1 MGKEEAMA
9 EKRAYRGSM
18 TVFFSVLTV
27 LFLALISAM
36 AESVRVQGARAK
48 AASVLDLGIFS
59 VFGEYERNLLEEY
72 EVFGVDASYGGEDF
86 QKEKLSERLDFFMKY
101 NIEPTR
107 GTMLTGNTLFPVR
120 TEGSSI
126 LRTLLLTDED
136 GWVFRDQIVQNLKS
150 AAGTELVAE
159 FLEARKKSQ
168 EMEKNQKDYEKQEQ
182 EAEKALIEAEAAQ
195 REEEKAAGGNSGAD
209 DGSVVPMDPDGSAL
223 PAVQEKPDNPLDL
236 IKKVKK
242 MGILG
247 LVLED
252 PSSVSMKELVKKEL
266 AGERKREKG
275 DLSWE
280 RESSGLIGDGIFQE
294 YLFSH
299 FSSAMDTEE
308 KETALS
314 YELEYLLCGKE
325 SDEKNLK
332 ATVNKLL
339 LLREGVN
346 FVYILADG
354 EMRHSA
360 ELLAAAIA
368 GGAPGVTTA
377 LAAAL
382 LAAWAYGESL
392 LDVRILLAGG
402 KVPAVKTK
410 ESFQLT
416 LENLGKLPEVLASCK
431 EKAGE
436 GLDYEAYLQML
447 FLTGKKKS
455 YPMRALNLIE
465 CNLRKKE
472 GMGHFQIDHCI
483 AGLEAEAEWELSP
496 VFAALPE
503 AFLKTGLG
511 AVNYHTR
518 GKFIYEI

>member
-59 VFGEYERNLLEEY
+59 VFGEYERDLLEEY

-150 AAGTELVAE
+150 AAGTELAAE

-314 YELEYLLCGKE
+314 YELEYLLCG
-325 SDEKNLK
+325 
-332 ATVNKLL
+332 
-339 LLREGVN
+339 
-346 FVYILADG
+346 
-354 EMRHSA
+354 M
-360 ELLAAAIA
+360 
-368 GGAPGVTTA
+368 
-377 LAAAL
+377 
-382 LAAWAYGESL
+382 
-392 LDVRILLAGG
+392 
-402 KVPAVKTK
+402 
-410 ESFQLT
+410 
-416 LENLGKLPEVLASCK
+416 
-431 EKAGE
+431 
-436 GLDYEAYLQML
+436 
-447 FLTGKKKS
+447 
-455 YPMRALNLIE
+455 
-465 CNLRKKE
+465 
-472 GMGHFQIDHCI
+472 
-483 AGLEAEAEWELSP
+483 
-496 VFAALPE
+496 
-503 AFLKTGLG
+503 
-511 AVNYHTR
+511 
-518 GKFIYEI
+518 

>member
-59 VFGEYERNLLEEY
+59 VLGEYERDLLEEY

-325 SDEKNLK
+325 SASFAGRCQLC
-332 ATVNKLL
+332 L
-339 LLREGVN
+339 
-346 FVYILADG
+346 YIGGRGDAPQCRTFGSSYCGRGSRCDDRSDG
-354 EMRHSA
+354 SPSGS
-360 ELLAAAIA
+360 LGL
-368 GGAPGVTTA
+368 
-377 LAAAL
+377 
-382 LAAWAYGESL
+382 WGESSGRT
-392 LDVRILLAGG
+392 DSSGRRKGPGG
-402 KVPAVKTK
+402 KDK
-410 ESFQLT
+410 
-416 LENLGKLPEVLASCK
+416 G
-431 EKAGE
+431 
-436 GLDYEAYLQML
+436 
-447 FLTGKKKS
+447 
-455 YPMRALNLIE
+455 
-465 CNLRKKE
+465 
-472 GMGHFQIDHCI
+472 
-483 AGLEAEAEWELSP
+483 ELSADAGKP
-496 VFAALPE
+496 GETTGSPR
-503 AFLKTGLG
+503 FL
-511 AVNYHTR
+511 
-518 GKFIYEI
+518 

>member
-1 MGKEEAMA
+1 M
-9 EKRAYRGSM
+9 
-18 TVFFSVLTV
+18 
-27 LFLALISAM
+27 
-36 AESVRVQGARAK
+36 
-48 AASVLDLGIFS
+48 
-59 VFGEYERNLLEEY
+59 
-72 EVFGVDASYGGEDF
+72 
-86 QKEKLSERLDFFMKY
+86 
-101 NIEPTR
+101 
-107 GTMLTGNTLFPVR
+107 
-120 TEGSSI
+120 
-126 LRTLLLTDED
+126 
-136 GWVFRDQIVQNLKS
+136 QNLKS
-150 AAGTELVAE
+150 AAGTELAAE

-360 ELLAAAIA
+360 ELLAAAI
-368 GGAPGVTTA
+368 GGRGSRCDDRSDGSPSGS
-377 LAAAL
+377 LGL
-382 LAAWAYGESL
+382 WGESSGRT
-392 LDVRILLAGG
+392 DSSGRRKGPGG
-402 KVPAVKTK
+402 KDK
-410 ESFQLT
+410 
-416 LENLGKLPEVLASCK
+416 G
-431 EKAGE
+431 
-436 GLDYEAYLQML
+436 
-447 FLTGKKKS
+447 
-455 YPMRALNLIE
+455 
-465 CNLRKKE
+465 
-472 GMGHFQIDHCI
+472 
-483 AGLEAEAEWELSP
+483 ELSADAGKP
-496 VFAALPE
+496 GETTGSPR
-503 AFLKTGLG
+503 FL
-511 AVNYHTR
+511 
-518 GKFIYEI
+518 